1 MFVKF
6 FFSCDLNKGAG
17 KEEGQIL
24 KSARGM
30 LKSHIN
36 SQIANL
42 NSVDLK
48 HEKTFGNNSSVFTFH
63 TPFSYRS
70 GRWTE
75 NKEIL
80 NCFYSK
86 SANIRKQKD
95 WFLWKNM
102 HQRMP
107 RN

>member
-6 FFSCDLNKGAG
+6 FFSCDLSKGAG

-48 HEKTFGNNSSVFTFH
+48 HEKTFGNNSSVFILPSH
-63 TPFSYRS
+63 TVVED
-70 GRWTE
+70 GR
-75 NKEIL
+75 KIKK
-80 NCFYSK
+80 F
-86 SANIRKQKD
+86 
-95 WFLWKNM
+95 
-102 HQRMP
+102 
-107 RN
+107 